1 MDIVTATPSSGSPFH
16 NHDVREWSRLD
27 SITGVL
33 ERARLETDH
42 WTANTA
48 TTSHKYNK
56 VVDSRARSGADGNLQ
71 QAARRKL
78 EVFQSQVPGG
88 RIQVIKTQTVSSSR
102 WSSQGITNSTP
113 KDNNQ
118 DVFED
123 LKLSLNPL
131 DLTSE
136 KAKASVGRGVG
147 RRPPSR
153 SRIRD
158 DILARNSNLH
168 STATTNLHRVSRL
181 CHQIHNSAVKQ
192 TFGKHTTCADTIEA
206 ALPIDERESG
216 DGVEIID
223 ITDEHEPVRQHTNLS
238 RTKSTS
244 SEDFFE
250 KRKSLEDLE
259 DLEQLQTW
267 RRTSKLRRSLQYP
280 KQKETQPSK
289 PPDLPLPSGSVRKIR
304 EDLETGRRLNTALR
318 GNNVDLD
325 ALDQILKSISNSSI
339 SSAQSDAKSN
349 DNEPD
354 GTIITAK
361 KQQKRH
367 SFVTVESIQAVR
379 DKLRRTSSPT
389 ISIYEQEEEK
399 TSRDEDDDGIV
410 TDRPVNLRQ
419 LDTSSSS
426 DTVNMSA
433 HKSRYV
439 RNEMDASKKQI
450 SGTGSLESRNKF
462 NNYSKQDDWFARR
475 KSYGFE
481 QMQQPHAGGSDS
493 LKNNKNRNESSTDSG
508 ICRSTEIVVVSP
520 PSKVNVKRREFDFN
534 DVIKDDNVTNVK
546 KYAMIFENKNDSK
559 NAIKNAPRGSEGKR
573 HSIAVDESKYMNSNR
588 EENQFKRTSL
598 VINDNNTN
606 NINNKDD
613 DNKKINKKVE
623 FCKTEVHFAADSGRV
638 NIVETDEKPPPTQ
651 RFRRRR
657 RNSGPPEDYTR
668 NGLPV
673 QHFGDSTYEKFLF
686 GDAADESSNGIY
698 ENLQNGVMAQPNSI
712 QSNTKMSANV
722 TVNAVNG
729 NYFEFDEEPQ
739 KDNENEAPR
748 GILKNKPIKPRPFLL
763 GADNLE
769 DSWTAKS
776 KIIHE
781 DQPIWKSTITL
792 KNAQK
797 DQKEEQEFQKL
808 RQQLRPT
815 NRRLDYSSEDNSTQT
830 DDKSYCSAFKDLRVT
845 PPEDECSSWSVADR
859 IKQVEEL
866 KWTENKGYS
875 TKVNFGDGEATVVE
889 NKHTTWP
896 RKDEFKE
903 VKKRNELNKSLI
915 VRIGQH
921 DDNSNSKHKICS
933 KTMPNNANGLTTTT
947 KITIDLSPSPTT
959 ADDANDFKF
968 PRAAIQTFKSPSLI
982 MNTFVRNDC
991 IKGGSS
997 IHMKPKLTGLEDLK
1011 QMYEDAHSDVEAD
1024 KEVHRILMNSAE
1036 EHQSS
1041 VASGSWSKMRAF
1053 KQVHNY
1059 QKTQTNRVNGSHN
1072 HSLIEKESN
1081 KSTMSD
1087 KSYKYKLIND
1097 QIEQDLKYLNQEVIN
1112 LNLNK
1117 SSISKSPLNN
1127 HHEKLSSPFL
1137 VGQSRSRT
1145 NSLSSDPESTRYD
1158 KKIESPKFSRRDPS
1172 PNRFGPSVL
1181 RQPKKSEMAY
1191 FGVNTSANSQK
1202 KTSVLTKT
1210 SKLSDK
1216 PDLLQ
1221 FNNDILRNK
1230 SSYIS
1235 SAPTSAPIYENTN
1248 VKSNQIKSTFDSS
1261 ILEEL
1266 TKAADEILL
1275 AVNGYTDEER
1285 SRMSTDDELKSRR
1298 RNEKLDTITENKSWK
1313 QSARVTS
1320 SNHISRLRNDK
1331 QKSSN
1336 SSIDSITRDVHRS
1349 FEQLDRKTASRPA
1362 EKSDQKTRKKTT
1374 TELASKTTTKAR
1386 RLQRAN
1392 SREALLHSHGSSS
1405 EDLPNHV
1412 EVIRKPRTVKR
1423 TKTAQ
1428 LSVTATGLEMKKPN
1442 RKSLDTSVVHKS
1454 KHGERLPEILHKTA
1468 VTTIR
1473 STAEKQAASRERAKL
1488 RSEETKKRQAA
1499 SSVTKR
1505 ETSKVTQNS
1514 KSVDRTKRSKESS
1527 RHTAMYVPVYRHRSP
1542 VLHVSQCP
1550 CLCS

>member
-1 MDIVTATPSSGSPFH
+1 M
-16 NHDVREWSRLD
+16 
-27 SITGVL
+27 
-33 ERARLETDH
+33 
-42 WTANTA
+42 
-48 TTSHKYNK
+48 
-56 VVDSRARSGADGNLQ
+56 
-71 QAARRKL
+71 
-78 EVFQSQVPGG
+78 
-88 RIQVIKTQTVSSSR
+88 
-102 WSSQGITNSTP
+102 
-113 KDNNQ
+113 
-118 DVFED
+118 
-123 LKLSLNPL
+123 
-131 DLTSE
+131 TSE

-216 DGVEIID
+216 DGVEITD

-896 RKDEFKE
+896 RKDEFKGRF
-903 VKKRNELNKSLI
+903 VIFFLWYGCSL
-915 VRIGQH
+915 V
-921 DDNSNSKHKICS
+921 SKW
-933 KTMPNNANGLTTTT
+933 L
-947 KITIDLSPSPTT
+947 L
-959 ADDANDFKF
+959 DASYYMHFL
-968 PRAAIQTFKSPSLI
+968 AI
-982 MNTFVRNDC
+982 
-991 IKGGSS
+991 
-997 IHMKPKLTGLEDLK
+997 
-1011 QMYEDAHSDVEAD
+1011 
-1024 KEVHRILMNSAE
+1024 
-1036 EHQSS
+1036 
-1041 VASGSWSKMRAF
+1041 
-1053 KQVHNY
+1053 
-1059 QKTQTNRVNGSHN
+1059 
-1072 HSLIEKESN
+1072 
-1081 KSTMSD
+1081 
-1087 KSYKYKLIND
+1087 
-1097 QIEQDLKYLNQEVIN
+1097 
-1112 LNLNK
+1112 
-1117 SSISKSPLNN
+1117 
-1127 HHEKLSSPFL
+1127 SPFL
-1137 VGQSRSRT
+1137 HSCLRT
-1145 NSLSSDPESTRYD
+1145 YIFYCT
-1158 KKIESPKFSRRDPS
+1158 KIPFPI
-1172 PNRFGPSVL
+1172 
-1181 RQPKKSEMAY
+1181 
-1191 FGVNTSANSQK
+1191 SAR
-1202 KTSVLTKT
+1202 T
-1210 SKLSDK
+1210 
-1216 PDLLQ
+1216 
-1221 FNNDILRNK
+1221 
-1230 SSYIS
+1230 IS
-1235 SAPTSAPIYENTN
+1235 SSW
-1248 VKSNQIKSTFDSS
+1248 
-1261 ILEEL
+1261 
-1266 TKAADEILL
+1266 L
-1275 AVNGYTDEER
+1275 AVDLEHLTDVKILNN
-1285 SRMSTDDELKSRR
+1285 T
-1298 RNEKLDTITENKSWK
+1298 
-1313 QSARVTS
+1313 
-1320 SNHISRLRNDK
+1320 
-1331 QKSSN
+1331 
-1336 SSIDSITRDVHRS
+1336 
-1349 FEQLDRKTASRPA
+1349 
-1362 EKSDQKTRKKTT
+1362 
-1374 TELASKTTTKAR
+1374 
-1386 RLQRAN
+1386 RLQR
-1392 SREALLHSHGSSS
+1392 
-1405 EDLPNHV
+1405 
-1412 EVIRKPRTVKR
+1412 
-1423 TKTAQ
+1423 
-1428 LSVTATGLEMKKPN
+1428 
-1442 RKSLDTSVVHKS
+1442 
-1454 KHGERLPEILHKTA
+1454 
-1468 VTTIR
+1468 
-1473 STAEKQAASRERAKL
+1473 
-1488 RSEETKKRQAA
+1488 
-1499 SSVTKR
+1499 
-1505 ETSKVTQNS
+1505 
-1514 KSVDRTKRSKESS
+1514 
-1527 RHTAMYVPVYRHRSP
+1527 
-1542 VLHVSQCP
+1542 
-1550 CLCS
+1550 